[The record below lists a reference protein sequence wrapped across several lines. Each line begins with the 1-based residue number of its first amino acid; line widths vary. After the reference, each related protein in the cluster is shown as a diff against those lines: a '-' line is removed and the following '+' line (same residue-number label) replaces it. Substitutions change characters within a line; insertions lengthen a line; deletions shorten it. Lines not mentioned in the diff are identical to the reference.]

1 MRIIVKLICILL
13 AVVLLICT
21 AACNHTPIDPL
32 EGIITEA
39 EYNEIKVY
47 IDGLAEEKELD
58 LMAYS
63 GYCYFYEREYSD
75 ELIRVGYK
83 GLPVLI
89 TEIEKKVEASENY
102 LICDFLSSGVYALL
116 RVNELSIYDENNRE
130 YANSTKKVFCELY
143 KASRNNIPKIMKSRK
158 SIEDKIVELRDF
170 GILAIPY
177 VLEQIEKGNA
187 QYESYFTAI
196 GLHMDTAEFMTYMS
210 TIDWP
215 WEQGYDKEGFMDGA
229 EDFDYKVWLSENEE
243 DLDNL
248 FKFLDAYC
256 AEYEAEKVEE

>member
-21 AACNHTPIDPL
+21 AACNHAPIDPL
-32 EGIITEA
+32 EGIITET

-47 IDGLAEEKELD
+47 IDELAKEKELD

-63 GYCYFYEREYSD
+63 GYCYFFEREYSD
-75 ELIRVGYK
+75 NLCQVGYK
-83 GLPVLI
+83 GLPVLL
-89 TEIEKKVEASENY
+89 TEIDKRLK
-102 LICDFLSSGVYALL
+102 SGDKSNIPDSFISIVYALL
-116 RVNELSIYDENNRE
+116 RIYEIDVDKIDDDGNARSLKETF
-130 YANSTKKVFCELY
+130 YMTYVGSKKQV
-143 KASRNNIPKIMKSRK
+143 PKIIKSK
-158 SIEDKIVELRDF
+158 KGIEEKIVELRDF

-196 GLHMDTAEFMTYMS
+196 GLHMDTVEFMTYMS

-248 FKFLDAYC
+248 FKFLEAYC
-256 AEYEAEKVEE
+256 AEYEAEK